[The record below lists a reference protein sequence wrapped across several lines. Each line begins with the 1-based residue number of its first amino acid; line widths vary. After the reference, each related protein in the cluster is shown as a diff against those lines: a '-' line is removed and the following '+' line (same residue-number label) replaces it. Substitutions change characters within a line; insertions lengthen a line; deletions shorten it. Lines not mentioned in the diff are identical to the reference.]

1 MILLSHQ
8 SILIEKQLIFA
19 GMIALIVLVVF
30 SAIGIGAL
38 VHAVRNAPY
47 AREHED
53 CTFKE

>member
-1 MILLSHQ
+1 
-8 SILIEKQLIFA
+8 
-19 GMIALIVLVVF
+19 MIALIILVVF